1 VLIESGMLQKI
12 ERQTSWA
19 RLETRKPSSAELFS
33 SVVGFLRQQYLIIA
47 VTILVALGL
56 GIVYL
61 FSAKS
66 TYTATASL
74 IIDSRKNQLFQQQSV
89 LGDIP
94 VDSSSVE
101 SQVQILK
108 SESIALAVIKEL
120 NLSDDPEFS
129 GSGGGLIGTLIGSV
143 THLFSSSSP
152 NSDFEAT
159 RRTVEAFASRLA
171 VRRVGLTYIIE
182 IAFSSYSADHA
193 AQIANAVADAYV
205 TDQLEAKYQAT
216 RRASFWLQDRI
227 KELRNQASVAERSVV
242 EFKAQNNIVESGGRL
257 MNEQQLAELNSEL
270 VAARSKVS
278 ETKAKLDRIESILN
292 SESPEATVDATVTDT
307 LNSPVV
313 TKLRSQYLEIAS
325 READWSRRYG
335 VNHQAAVSLRIQMQ
349 GIRASILDELRRLGE
364 SYKSDY
370 QIATQREASIQKQ
383 LSTTVTESQATNQAQ
398 VSLRDLESSA
408 QTYRALYDNF
418 LQRYMESVQQQSF
431 PITEAR
437 VITKAS
443 RPLRPSAPRKGLV
456 LALSGAV
463 GLLLGL
469 GLARL
474 RDLSD
479 RVFRTSEQIE
489 TILEA
494 DCLAVFPKIARE
506 AKPAAVPQPTAPPNS
521 RIIQRNDG
529 LFWHVIDEPFSRF
542 SESIRSLKVAT
553 DLHNLSRQNRVIGFT
568 STLPNEGKS
577 TIAGSFAEQLAMS
590 GARTLLVDC
599 DLRNPS
605 LTRALT
611 PQAKSGLLEY
621 LAGNTSIADIL
632 WKDQTT
638 NLDFLP
644 SVVKTRFAHSS
655 EVIGSDAMKEMF
667 DGLLKVYDYIVVDLS
682 PLAPVVDVRVT
693 TKFIDSYIFVVEWE
707 RTRIEVIQHALGV
720 ARGVKERMLGV
731 VLNKADVNRL
741 GRYGHEGYYYQN
753 PYYSRYGYSD

>member
-1 VLIESGMLQKI
+1 MLIESGMLQKI

-19 RLETRKPSSAELFS
+19 RLETRKLSSAEIFS
-33 SVVGFLRQQYLIIA
+33 SVVSFLQQQYLIIV
-47 VTILVALGL
+47 VTILATLGL
-56 GIVYL
+56 GVVYL
-61 FSAKS
+61 LSAKP
-66 TYTATASL
+66 TYTATATL

-101 SQVQILK
+101 SQVQIVK
-108 SESIALAVIKEL
+108 SESIALSVIKEL
-120 NLSDDPEFS
+120 NLAEDPEFS

-143 THLFSSSSP
+143 THLFSASTP
-152 NSDFEAT
+152 TSDFETT
-159 RRTVEAFASRLA
+159 RRTVEAFANRLT

-242 EFKAQNNIVESGGRL
+242 EFKTQNNIVESGGRL

-270 VAARSKVS
+270 VAAKSKVS

-349 GIRASILDELRRLGE
+349 GIRAAILDELRRLAE

-370 QIATQREASIQKQ
+370 QIAGQREASIEKQ

-437 VITKAS
+437 IITKAS
-443 RPLRPSAPRKGLV
+443 RPLRPSAPRKTLV

-494 DCLAVFPKIARE
+494 DCLAVFPKIVSE
-506 AKPAAVPQPTAPPNS
+506 AKAAVPQPAMPPNS

-542 SESIRSLKVAT
+542 SESIRSLKVAA

-577 TIAGSFAEQLAMS
+577 TIAGSFAEQLAKS

-611 PQAKSGLLEY
+611 PAAKSGLLEY

-632 WKDQTT
+632 WKDQAT